1 MAPLFS
7 RRSAAVFAVAL
18 CVTQVFAQ
26 AQAPA
31 PAPPASA
38 STAAASAPTAASSAP
53 TAAASANPLI
63 AQAMAP
69 EQFAACVQQLGE
81 VTGSAGR
88 PLAREDFL
96 RITASARYDDRVRQS
111 LLVQAGEPTFW
122 WDELAATTDD
132 DRVREGQRVLAA
144 NTATLQRVETQFGI
158 PREVIVAIYGIET
171 NYGPAQGRIPVL
183 DSTLTLACLRPC
195 PPERTTACL
204 SRERAY
210 AAVRLVRDRKVR
222 PENWQG
228 SWAGAFGRTQFVP
241 DSFEQLGVDFDGD
254 GVSDIINSEPDSWAT
269 TANHLKTRGG
279 WLAGVPPYLEVT
291 IPKEQQAAFAATG
304 KSIRLQAQARKLSEW
319 VAMGWTGFAPNGQ
332 AAPLQAPGD
341 PELYPFL
348 PVGLPGPAFLVSR
361 NFNTIYRYNNS
372 ERYVMEVALLA
383 TRLAGGSGFVTPWPT
398 DDPGLSRAQVRE
410 LQAWLVQRGHTLVRA
425 DGVMGRNTRDAIAAE
440 LVAKGLPPARRAGQR
455 TMQLLMSP

>member
-1 MAPLFS
+1 MASLFS
-7 RRSAAVFAVAL
+7 RRSAAVVAAAVLLSPAL
-18 CVTQVFAQ
+18 L

-31 PAPPASA
+31 PAVPASAPASA
-38 STAAASAPTAASSAP
+38 SASAPASVPAAPAAP
-53 TAAASANPLI
+53 LAL
-63 AQAMAP
+63 AQPMAP

-81 VTGSAGR
+81 ATGTAGR

-96 RITASARYDDRVRQS
+96 RITSAARYDDRVRQS

-132 DRVREGQRVLAA
+132 DRVRDGQRILAA
-144 NTATLQRVETQFGI
+144 NLDVLARIEAQFGI
-158 PREVIVAIYGIET
+158 PKEVVIAIYGIET

-195 PPERTTACL
+195 PPGRATACL

-210 AAVRLVRDRKVR
+210 AAVRLVRDGKVR
-222 PENWQG
+222 PEGWQG

-254 GVSDIINSEPDSWAT
+254 GVSDIVQSEPDSWAT
-269 TANHLKTRGG
+269 TANHLRTRGG
-279 WLAGVPPYLEVT
+279 WLPGVPVYMEVT
-291 IPKEQQAAFAATG
+291 IPKEQQAPFAATG
-304 KSIRLQAQARKLSEW
+304 KSIRLPAQAKKLSEW
-319 VAMGWTGFAPNGQ
+319 VAMGWTGFASNGQ
-332 AAPLQAPGD
+332 PAPLQAPGD

-383 TRLAGGSGFVTPWPT
+383 TRIAGGPGFFTPWPT

-410 LQAWLVQRGHTLVRA
+410 LQAWLQQRGHSLVRA

-440 LVAKGLPPARRAGQR
+440 FAARGLPPARRAGQR
-455 TMQLLMSP
+455 TMQLLMQP